1 MNIRRIINE
10 EISKYFKNEL
20 FESDGIRKNAI
31 KTKDGHRVDFNDK
44 KEREENTSLTNG
56 DAEGIAQKLNNDV
69 INVAAVAREMY
80 PNLTPEGAQSK
91 LRKKIKHV
99 KNDSGTPYKLKK
111 KEATI
116 ARRIIDKQV

>member
-44 KEREENTSLTNG
+44 KEREENYSLTNG

-69 INVAAVAREMY
+69 INVAAIAREMY

>member
-44 KEREENTSLTNG
+44 KEREENPILTNG

-116 ARRIIDKQV
+116 ARRIIDKQA

>member
-44 KEREENTSLTNG
+44 KEREENPSLTNG
-56 DAEGIAQKLNNDV
+56 DAEGIVQKLNNDV

>member
-44 KEREENTSLTNG
+44 KEKEEKPSLTNG

>member
-31 KTKDGHRVDFNDK
+31 KTKYGHRVDFNDK
-44 KEREENTSLTNG
+44 KERKENPSLTNG

-69 INVAAVAREMY
+69 INVAAVAREIY

>member
-1 MNIRRIINE
+1 MNIRRIVNE
-10 EISKYFKNEL
+10 EIKRYFKNEL
-20 FESDGIRKNAI
+20 FESDGVRKNVI
-31 KTKDGHRVDFNDK
+31 KKRNGKRGDFDEK
-44 KEREENTSLTNG
+44 LEKETNPNLTNG

-111 KEATI
+111 KEATV
-116 ARRIIDKQV
+116 ARKIIDKQV

>member
-20 FESDGIRKNAI
+20 FENDGIRKNAI

-44 KEREENTSLTNG
+44 KEREENPSLTNG